1 VGRGRWSTTINGTKS
16 FSGAAVLGGE
26 EVRRHVGVCRR
37 IDGARWE
44 KGRSDGGRRG
54 GGAAGHGWWMG
65 WLEVGDELD
74 RWVPPI
80 GERVRGE
87 GEVGRRGSVGP
98 SAGGVLGLGEKIKGR
113 ERGRHGPTEEVGP
126 SGLLWLQ
133 F

>member
-1 VGRGRWSTTINGTKS
+1 
-16 FSGAAVLGGE
+16 
-26 EVRRHVGVCRR
+26 
-37 IDGARWE
+37 
-44 KGRSDGGRRG
+44 
-54 GGAAGHGWWMG
+54 MG

-98 SAGGVLGLGEKIKGR
+98 SAGGVLGLGEKNKREGERETWADRGGWAERSAVAAVLKKKRIRGRRPGWARLREIERKR
-113 ERGRHGPTEEVGP
+113 ER
-126 SGLLWLQ
+126 